1 MNSTSLKTSP
11 RRRLILRVGERAE
24 PIGERAASV
33 ARLLLEHRGG
43 LTRLEMLTKAP
54 PGLALG
60 ATGYIARLRKAGAPI
75 ESAPEIG
82 TDAAGR
88 PVRFVR
94 YVVAGAMEIA
104 HEAPTAPASK
114 VRT

>member
-1 MNSTSLKTSP
+1 MALTSTTSP
-11 RRRLILRVGERAE
+11 RRRLVLRVGDRSE

-33 ARLLLEHRGG
+33 ARLLLENRDG
-43 LTRLEMLTKAP
+43 LTRLEMLRIAP
-54 PGLALG
+54 PGIALG
-60 ATGYIARLRKAGAPI
+60 ATGYVARLRKAGAPI

-94 YVVAGAMEIA
+94 YIAAGAMAITV
-104 HEAPTAPASK
+104 EAPAAPASE
-114 VRT
+114 VQA